1 METGSKRMDV
11 METGL
16 RHRLQRAAR
25 QIDSQHQQMTRLY
38 GQLERALEDGEL
50 ERIRD
55 WLRRYR
61 EAQEAHFALEDQIVF
76 PALLGYRPA
85 WQARLSQLLVE
96 HERFRAELREIE
108 EQLERG
114 SDDPAPRIAA
124 LARALAEHER
134 HEVSLMG
141 SVFELGSTKQAGQS

>member
-1 METGSKRMDV
+1 M
-11 METGL
+11 
-16 RHRLQRAAR
+16 
-25 QIDSQHQQMTRLY
+25 
-38 GQLERALEDGEL
+38 
-50 ERIRD
+50 
-55 WLRRYR
+55 
-61 EAQEAHFALEDQIVF
+61 
-76 PALLGYRPA
+76 LGYRPA